1 VKPSPNEEFFPWMSA
16 APNGR
21 VDLVYY
27 DRSCD
32 PADTLNCLTL
42 SSSSDGGANWT
53 NIPVTTKGFNGDE
66 FQACLAF
73 VQPSNCGVFFL
84 GDYIA
89 VESTNSKAQCSTP
102 AMAPTPWTCS
112 RSRQAFENANA

>member
-1 VKPSPNEEFFPWMSA
+1 VKASAGEQFFPWMSA

-21 VDLVYY
+21 VDLAYY

-42 SSSSDGGANWT
+42 SSTFDGGATWT
-53 NIPVTTKGFNGDE
+53 NTALTTKGFDGDKY
-66 FQACLAF
+66 QACLAF
-73 VQPSNCGVFFL
+73 VQPPDCGSFFL

-89 VESTNSKAQCSTP
+89 VSSLNSKAQVVYTGDGPS
-102 AMAPTPWTCS
+102 AMDVFS
-112 RSRQAFENANA
+112 LQANFTG